1 MEVDRLYHT
10 VYTLETAARWGID
23 VVAVRAEELHGV
35 QSGQIGAS
43 TRHDVA
49 TVAVDSGAGAKD
61 TRFVLVDL
69 VTDGR

>member
-10 VYTLETAARWGID
+10 VYTLETAARRGID

-49 TVAVDSGAGAKD
+49 TVAVYSGAGAKD
-61 TRFVLVDL
+61 ACLILVDL
-69 VTDGR
+69 DTED

>member
-49 TVAVDSGAGAKD
+49 TVAVYSGAGAKY
-61 TRFVLVDL
+61 TCFVLVDL
-69 VTDGR
+69 HTEG